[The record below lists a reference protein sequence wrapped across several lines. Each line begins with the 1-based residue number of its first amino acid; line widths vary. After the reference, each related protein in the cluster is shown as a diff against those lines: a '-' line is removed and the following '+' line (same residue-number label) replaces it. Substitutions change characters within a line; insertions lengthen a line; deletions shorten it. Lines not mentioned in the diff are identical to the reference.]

1 MKCYTGN
8 YCQNYFVSHLIFYF
22 LICLQDGT
30 EWIPK
35 DNPKIC
41 SKHFVQ
47 GEPSNSEDNVD
58 FMPTVFENKSGIE
71 NSKDQSQE
79 KPKSCKVKTKLSQSF
94 LKYQNF
100 SRFFYAFTLRQSKS

>member
-1 MKCYTGN
+1 M
-8 YCQNYFVSHLIFYF
+8 
-22 LICLQDGT
+22 QDGT

-71 NSKDQSQE
+71 NSKDKSNE
-79 KPKSCKVKTKLSQSF
+79 RDSKRSCKVKKTQ
-94 LKYQNF
+94 
-100 SRFFYAFTLRQSKS
+100 